1 MTDGLTFNPKWDGN
15 PATYLN
21 GKLRILTDRRGFGIV
36 PTETEMK
43 HLKTLKTQIA
53 IDNAI
58 LGIINNRWG

>member
-36 PTETEMK
+36 PTETEM
-43 HLKTLKTQIA
+43 LKRIQMNFSIREWR
-53 IDNAI
+53 NY
-58 LGIINNRWG
+58 